1 MTHSSEVRQ
10 AAFVLLGGGCSARQV
25 GAMLGVSRSSVS
37 LWRLDAG
44 GVINNELRESTRYL
58 RRADRY
64 EIARL
69 RDQGWGVRA
78 IAQRLG
84 RAASTVSR
92 ELRRNHANQDGWGDR
107 RVEGYQP
114 ELAHQLMLAR
124 RRRPRQSKLARCL
137 RLRAW
142 VQHRL
147 DQHDSPE
154 QVAGRLRLEFGDDE
168 SMQISHETI
177 YRAIYVRPR
186 GELTRQL
193 RAHLRTGREQ
203 RRRRATRQPRGGAI
217 VDPVSI
223 HDRPED
229 IEGRLVPGHY
239 EGDLM
244 VGPASTTAAL
254 GTLVERTSSHLTLF
268 HLPDNHG
275 AEATLAALTAAVRRP
290 QWPVLSL
297 TWDRGSEMAGHRSF
311 TNTTGVQVYFADP
324 HAPWQRGSNENTN
337 GLLREFFPKGTDLS
351 QCTNAQIQAAED
363 NLNNRPRK
371 RLGFRTPNE
380 VMADIMA
387 ADQGGVATIT

>member
-1 MTHSSEVRQ
+1 MTHSSEVRR

-25 GAMLGVSRSSVS
+25 GALLGVSRSQVS
-37 LWRLDAG
+37 QWRVDAG
-44 GVINNELRESTRYL
+44 GVIKNELREGARYL
-58 RRADRY
+58 SREDRY

-69 RDQGWGVRA
+69 REHGLGVRA
-78 IAQRLG
+78 IAKRLG
-84 RAASTVSR
+84 RTASTVSR
-92 ELRRNHANQDGWGDR
+92 ELRRNDASRDGR
-107 RVEGYQP
+107 RNRLVRGYQP
-114 ELAHQLMLAR
+114 ELAHQLMMA
-124 RRRPRQSKLARCL
+124 RRPRPKRSKLAR
-137 RLRAW
+137 RPALRAW

-147 DQHDSPE
+147 DEHDSPE

-168 SMQISHETI
+168 SMHISHETI
-177 YRAIYVRPR
+177 YRAIYLRPR

-193 RAHLRTGREQ
+193 RAHLRTGRDQ
-203 RRRRATRQPRGGAI
+203 RRRRTTRQSRGGI

-223 HDRPED
+223 HDRPEE

-239 EGDLM
+239 EGDLI
-244 VGPASTTAAL
+244 VGPAGTAAAI
-254 GTLVERTSSHLTLF
+254 GTLVERTSGHLTLF

-275 AEATLAALTAAVRRP
+275 AEATVAALTTTVRRP

-297 TWDRGSEMAGHRSF
+297 TWDRGSEMARHRTF

-324 HAPWQRGSNENTN
+324 HAPWQRGSNENAN

-351 QCTNAQIQAAED
+351 QCTSDQIQAAEY

-380 VMADIMA
+380 VMAEIMTT
-387 ADQGGVATIT
+387 DQGGVATIT

>member
-1 MTHSSEVRQ
+1 MTHSSEVRR

-25 GAMLGVSRSSVS
+25 GALLGVSRSQVS
-37 LWRLDAG
+37 QWRLQAG
-44 GVINNELRESTRYL
+44 GVIKNELRASPRYL
-58 RRADRY
+58 SREDRY

-69 RDQGWGVRA
+69 RDHGLGVRA
-78 IAQRLG
+78 IAKRLG

-92 ELRRNHANQDGWGDR
+92 ELRRNDASRDGRRDR
-107 RVEGYQP
+107 LVPGYQP

-124 RRRPRQSKLARCL
+124 RPRPKRSKLARCPA
-137 RLRAW
+137 LRAW

-147 DQHDSPE
+147 HQHDSPE
-154 QVAGRLRLEFGDDE
+154 QIAGRLRLEFGEDE

-177 YRAIYVRPR
+177 YRAIYLRPR

-193 RAHLRTGREQ
+193 RAHLRTGRDQ
-203 RRRRATRQPRGGAI
+203 RRRRATRQSRGAI

-223 HDRPED
+223 HDRPEE

-239 EGDLM
+239 EGDLI
-244 VGPASTTAAL
+244 VGPAGTTAAI
-254 GTLVERTSSHLTLF
+254 GTLVESTSSHLSLF
-268 HLPDNHG
+268 HLPDNRG
-275 AEATLAALTAAVRRP
+275 AEATVAALTATIRRP

-297 TWDRGSEMAGHRSF
+297 TWDRGSEMAGHRTF
-311 TNTTGVQVYFADP
+311 TNTTGIQVYFADP

-351 QCTNAQIQAAED
+351 QCTSEQIQAAEH

-380 VMADIMA
+380 VMAEIMA
-387 ADQGGVATIT
+387 ADQGGVARIT

>member
-1 MTHSSEVRQ
+1 VTHSSEVRR
-10 AAFVLLGGGCSARQV
+10 AAFVLLGGGCSARRV
-25 GAMLGVSRSSVS
+25 GTLLGVSRSQVS
-37 LWRLDAG
+37 QWRLDAG
-44 GVINNELRESTRYL
+44 GVIKTELRESPRYL
-58 RRADRY
+58 SRGDRY

-69 RDQGWGVRA
+69 REHGLGVRV
-78 IAQRLG
+78 IAKRLG
-84 RAASTVSR
+84 WAASTVSR
-92 ELRRNHANQDGWGDR
+92 ELRRNDASQDQRCGDR
-107 RVEGYQP
+107 QLRGYQP
-114 ELAHQLMLAR
+114 ELAHQRMLAR
-124 RRRPRQSKLARCL
+124 RPRPKRSKLARCPAL
-137 RLRAW
+137 RIW

-147 DQHDSPE
+147 DEHDSPE

-177 YRAIYVRPR
+177 YRAIYLRPR

-193 RAHLRTGREQ
+193 RAHLRTGRDQ
-203 RRRRATRQPRGGAI
+203 RRRRATRHSRGAI

-223 HDRPED
+223 HDRPEE

-244 VGPASTTAAL
+244 VGPTGTTAAI
-254 GTLVERTSSHLTLF
+254 GTLVERSSGHLTLF
-268 HLPDNHG
+268 HLPDDRG
-275 AEATLAALTAAVRRP
+275 AEATVAALTATVRRP

-297 TWDRGSEMAGHRSF
+297 TWDRGSEMARHRTF

-351 QCTNAQIQAAED
+351 QCSSELIQAAEH

-380 VMADIMA
+380 VMAEIMA

>member
-1 MTHSSEVRQ
+1 MTHSSEVRR

-25 GAMLGVSRSSVS
+25 GALLGVSRSQVS
-37 LWRLDAG
+37 QWRVDAG
-44 GVINNELRESTRYL
+44 GVIKNELRGGARYL
-58 RRADRY
+58 SREDRY

-69 RDQGWGVRA
+69 REHGLGVRA
-78 IAQRLG
+78 IAKRLG
-84 RAASTVSR
+84 RTASTVSR
-92 ELRRNHANQDGWGDR
+92 ELRRNDASRDGR
-107 RVEGYQP
+107 RNRLVRGYQP
-114 ELAHQLMLAR
+114 ELAHQLMMA
-124 RRRPRQSKLARCL
+124 RRPRPKRSKLAR
-137 RLRAW
+137 RPALRAW

-147 DQHDSPE
+147 DEHDSPE

-168 SMQISHETI
+168 SMHISHETI
-177 YRAIYVRPR
+177 YRAIYLRPR

-193 RAHLRTGREQ
+193 RAHLRTGRDQ
-203 RRRRATRQPRGGAI
+203 RRRRTTRQSRGGI

-223 HDRPED
+223 HDRPEE

-239 EGDLM
+239 EGDLI
-244 VGPASTTAAL
+244 VGPAGTAAAI
-254 GTLVERTSSHLTLF
+254 GTLVERTSGHLTLF

-275 AEATLAALTAAVRRP
+275 AEATVAALTTTVRRP

-297 TWDRGSEMAGHRSF
+297 TWDRGSEMARHRTF

-324 HAPWQRGSNENTN
+324 HAPWQRGSNENAN

-351 QCTNAQIQAAED
+351 QCTSDQIQAAEY

-380 VMADIMA
+380 VMAEIMTT
-387 ADQGGVATIT
+387 DQGGVATIT

>member
-1 MTHSSEVRQ
+1 MTHSSEVRR

-25 GAMLGVSRSSVS
+25 GALLGVSRSQVS
-37 LWRLDAG
+37 QWRVDAG
-44 GVINNELRESTRYL
+44 GVIKNELRGGARYL
-58 RRADRY
+58 SREDRY

-69 RDQGWGVRA
+69 REHGLGVRA
-78 IAQRLG
+78 IAKRLG
-84 RAASTVSR
+84 RTASTVSR
-92 ELRRNHANQDGWGDR
+92 ELRRNDASRDGR
-107 RVEGYQP
+107 RNRLVRGYQP
-114 ELAHQLMLAR
+114 ELAHQLMIA
-124 RRRPRQSKLARCL
+124 RRPRPKRSKLAR
-137 RLRAW
+137 RPALRAW

-147 DQHDSPE
+147 DEHDSPE

-168 SMQISHETI
+168 SMHISHETI
-177 YRAIYVRPR
+177 YRAIYLRPR

-193 RAHLRTGREQ
+193 RAHLRTGRDQ
-203 RRRRATRQPRGGAI
+203 RRRRTTRQSRGGI

-223 HDRPED
+223 HDRPEE

-239 EGDLM
+239 EGDLI
-244 VGPASTTAAL
+244 VGPAGTAAAI
-254 GTLVERTSSHLTLF
+254 GTLVERTSGHLTLF

-275 AEATLAALTAAVRRP
+275 AEATVAALTTTVRRP

-297 TWDRGSEMAGHRSF
+297 TWDRGSEMARHRTF

-324 HAPWQRGSNENTN
+324 HAPWQRGSNENAN

-351 QCTNAQIQAAED
+351 QCTSDQIQAAEY

-380 VMADIMA
+380 VMAEIMTT
-387 ADQGGVATIT
+387 DQGGVATIT

>member
-1 MTHSSEVRQ
+1 MTHSSEVRR

-25 GAMLGVSRSSVS
+25 GALLGVSRSQVS
-37 LWRLDAG
+37 QWRLQAG
-44 GVINNELRESTRYL
+44 GVIKNELRGSPRYL
-58 RRADRY
+58 SREDRY
-64 EIARL
+64 ETARL
-69 RDQGWGVRA
+69 RDHGLGVRA
-78 IAQRLG
+78 IAKRLG

-92 ELRRNHANQDGWGDR
+92 ELRRNDASRDGR
-107 RVEGYQP
+107 RDWLVRGYQP

-124 RRRPRQSKLARCL
+124 RPRPKRSKLAQCPA
-137 RLRAW
+137 LRAW

-147 DQHDSPE
+147 HEHDSPE
-154 QVAGRLRLEFGDDE
+154 QIAGRLRLEFGEDE

-177 YRAIYVRPR
+177 YRAIYLRPR

-193 RAHLRTGREQ
+193 RAHLRTGRDQ
-203 RRRRATRQPRGGAI
+203 RRRRATRQSRGAI

-223 HDRPED
+223 HDRPDE

-244 VGPASTTAAL
+244 VGPAGTTAAI
-254 GTLVERTSSHLTLF
+254 GTLVERTSGHLSLF
-268 HLPDNHG
+268 HLPDNRG
-275 AEATLAALTAAVRRP
+275 AEATVAALTATVRRP

-297 TWDRGSEMAGHRSF
+297 TWDRGSEMAGHRTF
-311 TNTTGVQVYFADP
+311 TNTTGIQVYFADP

-351 QCTNAQIQAAED
+351 QCTSEQIQAAEH

-380 VMADIMA
+380 VMAEIMA
-387 ADQGGVATIT
+387 ADQGSVARIT

>member
-1 MTHSSEVRQ
+1 MTHSSEVRR

-25 GAMLGVSRSSVS
+25 GALLGVSRSQVS
-37 LWRLDAG
+37 QWRVDAG
-44 GVINNELRESTRYL
+44 GVIKNELRGGARYL
-58 RRADRY
+58 SREDRY

-69 RDQGWGVRA
+69 REHGLGVRA
-78 IAQRLG
+78 IAKRLG
-84 RAASTVSR
+84 RTASTVSR
-92 ELRRNHANQDGWGDR
+92 ELRRNDASRDGR
-107 RVEGYQP
+107 RNRLARGYQP
-114 ELAHQLMLAR
+114 ELAHQLMIA
-124 RRRPRQSKLARCL
+124 RRPRPKRSKLAR
-137 RLRAW
+137 RPALRAW

-147 DQHDSPE
+147 DEHDSPE

-168 SMQISHETI
+168 SMHISHETI
-177 YRAIYVRPR
+177 YRAIYLRPR

-193 RAHLRTGREQ
+193 RAHLRTGRDQ
-203 RRRRATRQPRGGAI
+203 RRRRTTRQSRGGI

-223 HDRPED
+223 HDRPEE

-239 EGDLM
+239 EGDLI
-244 VGPASTTAAL
+244 VGPAGTAAAI
-254 GTLVERTSSHLTLF
+254 GTLVERTSGHLTLF

-275 AEATLAALTAAVRRP
+275 AEATVAALTATVRRP

-297 TWDRGSEMAGHRSF
+297 TWDRGSEMARHRTF

-324 HAPWQRGSNENTN
+324 HAPWQRGSNENAN

-351 QCTNAQIQAAED
+351 QCTSDQIQAAEY

-380 VMADIMA
+380 VMAEIMTT
-387 ADQGGVATIT
+387 DQGGVATIT

>member
-1 MTHSSEVRQ
+1 MTHSSEVRR
-10 AAFVLLGGGCSARQV
+10 AAFVLLGGGCSARRV
-25 GAMLGVSRSSVS
+25 GAMLGVSRSQVS

-44 GVINNELRESTRYL
+44 GVINNELRDSTRYL
-58 RRADRY
+58 GREDRY

-69 RDQGWGVRA
+69 REQGVGMRA
-78 IAQRLG
+78 IAQRVG
-84 RAASTVSR
+84 WAASTVSR
-92 ELRRNHANQDGWGDR
+92 ELRRNDASRDGQRDR
-107 RVEGYQP
+107 LERGYQP

-124 RRRPRQSKLARCL
+124 RRRPKQSKLARCPA
-137 RLRAW
+137 LRAW

-154 QVAGRLRLEFGDDE
+154 QVAGRLRLEFGDDK

-177 YRAIYVRPR
+177 YRAIYLRPR

-193 RAHLRTGREQ
+193 RAHLRTGRDQ
-203 RRRRATRQPRGGAI
+203 RRRRATRQSRGAI

-223 HDRPED
+223 HDRPEQ

-244 VGPASTTAAL
+244 VGPAGTSAAL

-268 HLPDNHG
+268 HLPDNRG
-275 AEATLAALTAAVRRP
+275 AEATVAALTAAVRRP

-297 TWDRGSEMAGHRSF
+297 TWDRGSEMARHRSF

-337 GLLREFFPKGTDLS
+337 GLLREFFPKGIDLS
-351 QCTNAQIQAAED
+351 QCTSQQIQAAED

-380 VMADIMA
+380 VMAEIMA

>member
-1 MTHSSEVRQ
+1 VTHSSDVRR

-25 GAMLGVSRSSVS
+25 GALLGVSRSQVS
-37 LWRLDAG
+37 QWRLQAG
-44 GVINNELRESTRYL
+44 GVIKNDLRGSPRYL
-58 RRADRY
+58 SREDRY
-64 EIARL
+64 ETARL
-69 RDQGWGVRA
+69 RDHGLGVRA
-78 IAQRLG
+78 IAKRLG

-92 ELRRNHANQDGWGDR
+92 ELRRNDASRDGRRDR
-107 RVEGYQP
+107 LVRGYQP

-124 RRRPRQSKLARCL
+124 RPRPKRSKLARCPA
-137 RLRAW
+137 LRAW

-147 DQHDSPE
+147 HEHDSPE
-154 QVAGRLRLEFGDDE
+154 QIAGRLRLEFGEDE

-177 YRAIYVRPR
+177 YRAIYLRPR

-193 RAHLRTGREQ
+193 RAHLRTGRDQ
-203 RRRRATRQPRGGAI
+203 RRRRATRQSRGAI

-223 HDRPED
+223 HDRPEE

-239 EGDLM
+239 EGDLV
-244 VGPASTTAAL
+244 VGPAGTTAAI

-268 HLPDNHG
+268 HLPDNRG
-275 AEATLAALTAAVRRP
+275 AEATVAALTATIRRP

-297 TWDRGSEMAGHRSF
+297 TWDRGSEMARHRTF
-311 TNTTGVQVYFADP
+311 TNTTGIQVYFADP

-351 QCTNAQIQAAED
+351 QCTSEQIQAAEH

-380 VMADIMA
+380 VMAEIMA
-387 ADQGGVATIT
+387 ADQDGVARIT

>member
-1 MTHSSEVRQ
+1 VTHSSEVRR

-25 GAMLGVSRSSVS
+25 GALLGVSRSQVS
-37 LWRLDAG
+37 QWRLQAG
-44 GVINNELRESTRYL
+44 GVIKNELRGSPRYL
-58 RRADRY
+58 SREDRY

-69 RDQGWGVRA
+69 GDHGLGVRA
-78 IAQRLG
+78 IAKRLG

-92 ELRRNHANQDGWGDR
+92 ELRRNDASRDGRRDR
-107 RVEGYQP
+107 LVRGYQP

-124 RRRPRQSKLARCL
+124 RPRPKRSKLARCPA
-137 RLRAW
+137 LRAW

-147 DQHDSPE
+147 HEHDSPE
-154 QVAGRLRLEFGDDE
+154 QIAGRLRLEFGEDE

-177 YRAIYVRPR
+177 YRAIYLRPR

-193 RAHLRTGREQ
+193 RAHLRTGRDQ
-203 RRRRATRQPRGGAI
+203 RRRRATRQSRGAI

-223 HDRPED
+223 HDRPEE

-239 EGDLM
+239 EGDLV
-244 VGPASTTAAL
+244 VGPAGTTAAI

-268 HLPDNHG
+268 HLPDNRG
-275 AEATLAALTAAVRRP
+275 AEATVAALTATIRRP

-297 TWDRGSEMAGHRSF
+297 TWDRGSEMAGHRTF
-311 TNTTGVQVYFADP
+311 TNTTGIQVYFADP

-351 QCTNAQIQAAED
+351 QCTSEQIQAAEH

-380 VMADIMA
+380 VMAEIMA
-387 ADQGGVATIT
+387 ADQGGVARIT